1 MRSKQYLKYLVLF
14 SLVLLVICGAAHAQ
28 SIVTGAVTGTMTDAS
43 GAVVT
48 DAKVTLVSEETQE
61 TQTAVTGP
69 TGTYLFPLLKPGKY
83 SVTVQKAGF
92 RRIVNKSE
100 VLLGQTTTIN
110 AKLEIGEATQTIE
123 IIGSAPLLQTED
135 GNIASNVDLRTLQN
149 IPNPGGDLS
158 YIAQISPGVTMNTSN
173 GGGFGNFTAFG
184 LPATANLFT
193 INGNDYNDPFLN
205 LNNSGASNLLLGS
218 NEVQEVAVVSNG
230 YTGQYGRQAGAQV
243 DYTTKS
249 GGNAFHGDALY
260 FWN

>member
-1 MRSKQYLKYLVLF
+1 MRSRRYLKYLVLF
-14 SLVLLVICGAAHAQ
+14 SLVLLVIARATGAQ
-28 SIVTGAVTGTMTDAS
+28 SIVTGAVSGTVTDAS

-48 DAKVTLVSEETQE
+48 DAKVTLVNEATEE

-69 TGTYLFPLLKPGKY
+69 TGTYQFPLLKPGKY
-83 SVTVQKAGF
+83 SVTVEKAGF
-92 RRIVNKSE
+92 RRIVDKSE

-173 GGGFGNFTAFG
+173 GGGSETLRHSGFPQRRIS
-184 LPATANLFT
+184 LPSMEMITT
-193 INGNDYNDPFLN
+193 IL
-205 LNNSGASNLLLGS
+205 SS
-218 NEVQEVAVVSNG
+218 
-230 YTGQYGRQAGAQV
+230 T
-243 DYTTKS
+243 
-249 GGNAFHGDALY
+249 
-260 FWN
+260 